1 MSVRSIAAVAALAVG
16 VTALS
21 GCEEEVSGKDMEAYV
36 EDTAKSE
43 TMAQVAKE
51 DTDLKDNLAKLQ
63 AKDPSVKDAY
73 YSVDEQG
80 QKQLHVISENP
91 DKPDSV
97 QDSVWPIVGA
107 LAGGAILGN
116 MLASGGSNNYVRQ
129 YPPRSSGYYA
139 REDERKNRNSY
150 TSSYVG
156 NVMATNRAS
165 VYRATPPGSPALKAA
180 TLSTRSSGIWGGGS
194 SSSSARSAS
203 HSSSSGG

>member
-1 MSVRSIAAVAALAVG
+1 MSARLITAVALTAGAAL
-16 VTALS
+16 LS
-21 GCEEEVSGKDMEAYV
+21 GCEQEISGKDMEAYV

-43 TMAQVAKE
+43 TMAQVAQE

-73 YSVDEQG
+73 YAVNDKGE
-80 QKQLHVISENP
+80 KELHVVTENAQNP
-91 DKPDSV
+91 EKV
-97 QDSVWPIVGA
+97 ENSVWPIVGA
-107 LAGGAILGN
+107 MAGGAVLGH
-116 MLASGGSNNYVRQ
+116 MLSSGGANNYVRQ
-129 YPPRSSGYYA
+129 YPPQSSGYYA
-139 REDERKNRNSY
+139 REDEKKNRNTY